1 MKNTHIYSG
10 ILLAAVSF
18 WCLIWFVPGNTEPP
32 SSELDISPA
41 LVPSI
46 AIGIVMVLAVMLT
59 IQALRIRGEDAD
71 ALDDEFGSE
80 ATGVDLHVLFN
91 TFLWLVASVGS
102 WLLMDYVGFEPAMA
116 VFLVVCMLFIGVR
129 KWTTII
135 ITALA
140 APIVLA
146 QSAYLFFDT
155 VLPAFWR

>member
-1 MKNTHIYSG
+1 M
-10 ILLAAVSF
+10 
-18 WCLIWFVPGNTEPP
+18 
-32 SSELDISPA
+32 
-41 LVPSI
+41 
-46 AIGIVMVLAVMLT
+46 
-59 IQALRIRGEDAD
+59 
-71 ALDDEFGSE
+71 
-80 ATGVDLHVLFN
+80 LFN